1 MLRVQVTAIL
11 DKRKSETNIQQD
23 LSNISNSLE
32 QSKTNQ
38 IKLVGNLD
46 VEKTLNNIKNS
57 LNNVKLS
64 ISNIQVDTGMSS
76 SKIQNDVQKIIKQGV
91 NNASAKS
98 SVKIPFNFDFKK
110 IDDGKIKSELD
121 KLVKEFSNGRYS
133 LQNYKLFADNIVDD
147 KTGEQIKK
155 VTRILLTYGDSL
167 EHVINRTLTLQNL
180 KNSNSEKWVLG
191 NEILSQNLAKQN
203 KKSNQQQTT
212 TKKSNTLNN
221 QIQQFI
227 DKTPIEQLN
236 LEFEKVNGQ
245 TVTYQQALLNL
256 QSVVKGTFDP
266 TILAQHRA
274 EFNRITSAFGV
285 FNNKSVYDKN
295 TDFIKSKNT
304 LDEVKQHYRAM
315 EGVSS
320 VGIKGTK
327 TANGEI
333 QKFTV
338 SVKKANG
345 ECKNFKYTLAE
356 LSDGTKFFRLA
367 NSTFDDS
374 GILKLQND
382 IEATKAKAKEM
393 LSALNNTSRGTVS
406 NTQMYKDLL
415 SLINTMKDTSD
426 IDRFNN
432 KFKELKALVNDIYS
446 RSRTGSS
453 LNPIQNLQDKLSN
466 ADVQLR
472 NIQSSFSQL
481 QARYAN
487 NTSSTFQSELT
498 SVKSN
503 IDNIVAE
510 YNKLKNIDL
519 LKITDSNKL
528 LQTVDQMRTFINN
541 MQSVISQMNAFK
553 REASATQAQLNATA
567 QSQNLVF
574 DKKKLSNQILAWMN
588 NNTKAAKA
596 YGEQLNQLRS
606 KIETVTNTKGLTTI
620 RKEFAGIRAEA
631 SARGL
636 LGNTFFTTLVNDI
649 KKFST
654 WFGVGGA
661 VARVIR
667 TVKQMFTNV
676 KELDTAM
683 IELKKVTDEANDTYQ
698 EFLANS
704 TIKAKELGVTITD
717 LVKATSSFAKL
728 GYSLEDSS
736 KLGEVATMYANVGD
750 EIESV
755 DDAASS
761 IISTIKAFDIDAS
774 DSMSIIDK
782 INEVSNKESISAGGL
797 GEALQR
803 SAAALATANNDI
815 NQTLALI
822 TAGNLVNQDP
832 SAVGTGLKTVSLRI
846 RGAKAELEELGEETE
861 DVVESTSKLQAEI
874 KALTGVDILESDGNA
889 FKSTYQIL
897 KEISEVW
904 NDLSDLNQAT
914 VLEDLFGKRQANIGA
929 SILSNFDVAEKT
941 LKESLNS
948 EGSAEKEYKK
958 WLESIEAKQAQFK
971 ASFEA
976 LSNSLISS
984 DFVKGAVESGSKIL
998 DLITKINDGLG
1009 LIPILLST
1017 ISSVWLTKNNAGL
1030 FTKDNSGALH
1040 FFTQTKRN
1048 NIDIEANKIT
1058 NAINRCSTSWDSL
1071 GASGQ
1076 ALTSQTEMMNNEFKD
1091 LDPTLT
1097 RGVAETGNF
1106 AAAQQQLQKNV
1117 NESKNS
1123 IKLFSGALT
1132 KLKGL
1137 ASAIGTSLVNFGI
1150 SMLISV
1156 VFSSIVKAVNSS
1168 SEAMEKVADKAE
1180 QLSEQSKA
1188 LSDTQQQIVELRSK
1202 LDDVN
1207 TSENEAV
1214 SIREQLYEIQNDLI
1228 EQYGTEASKIDLV
1241 RDSVDSL
1248 NGSLQS
1254 LDTSKLE
1261 DWYLDDPNSASTAVK
1276 NIYGENSIKSWGI
1289 NTGNETINISRNI
1302 NGYDLGQIQHIFTS
1316 RIGGDNWD
1324 KHIEGSYAGD
1334 YTLEI
1339 GKSVKESG
1347 GTKKDLVDK
1356 YTDILNDLEQVLTK
1370 AQNEGRTDTEIVA
1383 IEDLISQISKAKN
1396 YWADDNYESDYA
1408 TANKYAQYLVS
1419 QNRKQ
1424 NTAYTASQ
1432 KAETDYNN
1440 ALASGSKEDVELAY
1454 RNYKLALDTVQG
1466 IIDGLGSTGNDGAIR
1481 NFLEGVV
1488 EGANA
1493 DLSKDD
1499 FKLKFEADENG
1510 LKTSLQNAIN
1520 NFGSGKAVNADE
1532 IINFNPYADVN
1543 KGTERA
1549 NAFYEIQNAA
1559 DNAGVSLETYV
1570 NWLVEVGIVQ
1580 GEISDESN
1588 TLDFTPI
1595 IDMNTE
1601 SMKALTEEIDNVQ
1614 SSFDTI
1620 KGVITDYNTTGV
1632 LSIDNMQ
1639 KLLAL
1644 DSEYIKTL
1652 FDENGN
1658 LVLNEQAY
1666 QDLAKAKL
1674 ENIKMDM
1681 LKNAIDNIKK
1691 ITDEASAQEYLS
1703 QKINDTTE
1711 ATEGYTEAILRT
1723 YVANGVTQGGK
1734 VKEAVE
1740 DIYETY
1746 LQYTT
1751 LVENTDTT
1759 FKGNTNATNAQ
1770 TEALENQKT
1779 ALEKVKEEQEA
1790 VKEALEDLTD
1800 EYEDSQSKINDL
1812 IDLTVDML
1820 KQKYEDEKEII
1831 EEQKDA
1837 YKDRVDALKESLEEE
1852 QEVYDRYQSL
1862 SEKKNDISTLQRQAT
1877 SLQGNNSVEGKQRLA
1892 EIQSELAE
1900 STQDLYDT
1908 QYENSI
1914 SDRQDALDQEYEHK
1928 EQLWDKEI
1936 ERIEEVVSNERQL
1949 RIQAMNL
1956 IDTKSNEFYNNLWN
1970 YVYEYTTKSKFEFN
1984 NLWNEAYSALDKY
1997 NWGQLTCMQI
2007 MDLLEQNIYNTG
2019 LQIDVLEG
2027 HINDVSTAIDNVS
2040 TSIQSLTTALENAT
2054 QAKINWDKV
2063 SEEETQNQAK
2073 SSLIE
2078 ISLGG
2083 GKTYSTTGQ
2092 SRLASSILIWRQWK
2106 QDYDNG
2112 QTDRTT
2118 YTTQDVYNAI
2128 LKKYPEENQPNQYA
2142 KGTLSSK
2149 GGLSVVD
2156 EEGSELILSQPQKGR
2171 YANLNEGSVVF
2182 TKDQTE
2188 NLWELSKLSDPPKKF
2203 MDAYNKF
2210 KSVYVKNGNHFFM
2223 NKSNENYLSDIR
2235 GNSSINTNSVHNN
2248 DNKTINVPI
2257 KVTVNNASG
2266 LNEKK
2271 LATEIK
2277 NDIFREFRRYGSW
2290 LG

>member
-1 MLRVQVTAIL
+1 MLRVQVIAIL
-11 DKRKSETNIQQD
+11 NKKKSETNIQQD

-38 IKLVGNLD
+38 IKLVGRLAKKKTLSAINSNLQNDILTQINKQPLKIVADLD
-46 VEKTLNNIKNS
+46 VAKTTTNFNNALKKIASSVTLNINQSNVKSVQPNIVQNTTTANTTTPANKQ
-57 LNNVKLS
+57 NNVVPKDV
-64 ISNIQVDTGMSS
+64 ISYKNALVEA
-76 SKIQNDVQKIIKQGV
+76 KKQFVGLGEV
-91 NNASAKS
+91 SA
-98 SVKIPFNFDFKK
+98 N
-110 IDDGKIKSELD
+110 
-121 KLVKEFSNGRYS
+121 
-133 LQNYKLFADNIVDD
+133 
-147 KTGEQIKK
+147 
-155 VTRILLTYGDSL
+155 
-167 EHVINRTLTLQNL
+167 
-180 KNSNSEKWVLG
+180 W
-191 NEILSQNLAKQN
+191 
-203 KKSNQQQTT
+203 
-212 TKKSNTLNN
+212 
-221 QIQQFI
+221 
-227 DKTPIEQLN
+227 
-236 LEFEKVNGQ
+236 
-245 TVTYQQALLNL
+245 
-256 QSVVKGTFDP
+256 
-266 TILAQHRA
+266 
-274 EFNRITSAFGV
+274 
-285 FNNKSVYDKN
+285 
-295 TDFIKSKNT
+295 
-304 LDEVKQHYRAM
+304 
-315 EGVSS
+315 
-320 VGIKGTK
+320 TK
-327 TANGEI
+327 TAQGEI
-333 QKFTV
+333 EGFTV

-345 ECKNFKYTLAE
+345 EVEKFKYALRE
-356 LSDGTKFFRLA
+356 TKTGEQFFAFTGSLG
-367 NSTFDDS
+367 NDS
-374 GILKLQND
+374 GILKLQKNID
-382 IEATKAKAKEM
+382 ATKAKAKEM
-393 LSALNNTSRGTVS
+393 LSALNNTSRGTVG

-415 SLINTMKDTSD
+415 QLTDVMKDTSD

-541 MQSVISQMNAFK
+541 MQSVNSQMNALK

-661 VARVIR
+661 VARAIR

-683 IELKKVTDEANDTYQ
+683 IELKKVTDETNDTYQ

-717 LVKATSSFAKL
+717 LIKATSSFAKL

-984 DFVKGAVESGSKIL
+984 NFVTGAIESGSNIL
-998 DLITKINDGLG
+998 DVITKINDELG
-1009 LIPILLST
+1009 IMPILLST

-1097 RGVAETGNF
+1097 RGVAATGNF

-1117 NESKNS
+1117 TESKNS

-1156 VFSSIVKAVNSS
+1156 VFSSIIKAVNSS
-1168 SEAMEKVADKAE
+1168 SEAMEKAAEKAE
-1180 QLSEQSKA
+1180 QLSEQSKILA
-1188 LSDTQQQIVELRSK
+1188 DTQQQIVELKNRLS
-1202 LDDVN
+1202 DVN
-1207 TSENEAV
+1207 ITENEAV
-1214 SIREQLYEIQNDLI
+1214 SIRKQLYEIQNDLI
-1228 EQYGTEASKIDLV
+1228 EQYGTEASEIDLV

-1248 NGSLQS
+1248 NISLQS
-1254 LDTSKLE
+1254 LDAGKLS
-1261 DWYLDDPNSASTAVK
+1261 DWYLNNSNNATSAISK
-1276 NIYGENSIKSWGI
+1276 IYGENSIGDNLFGI
-1289 NTGNETINISRNI
+1289 NTGEESINFLDYLSRHDESYKKIKEVLVNTLGEDYIFESYSDGGSGVSARPVISAKF
-1302 NGYDLGQIQHIFTS
+1302 GKFVL
-1316 RIGGDNWD
+1316 DN
-1324 KHIEGSYAGD
+1324 K
-1334 YTLEI
+1334 
-1339 GKSVKESG
+1339 

-1356 YTDILNDLEQVLTK
+1356 YGEVLDELEKVL
-1370 AQNEGRTDTEIVA
+1370 ADAINRGADTSEINNV
-1383 IEDLISQISKAKN
+1383 ISQISKARD
-1396 YWADDNYESDYA
+1396 YWTGGDYENQLA
-1408 TANKYAQYLVS
+1408 TANQYAKYLIS
-1419 QNRKQ
+1419 QNSEQ
-1424 NTAYTASQ
+1424 NVAYTALR
-1432 KAETDYNN
+1432 KAEIDYNN
-1440 ALASGSKEDVELAY
+1440 ALASGSEDDIEIAY
-1454 RNYKLALDTVQG
+1454 ENYKTATSVVEGIVNNLDT
-1466 IIDGLGSTGNDGAIR
+1466 TGNDGAIR
-1481 NFLEGVV
+1481 AVLAEVV
-1488 EGANA
+1488 NNANA
-1493 DLSKDD
+1493 NLAKDD
-1499 FKLKFEADENG
+1499 FKLKFNANEEG

-1520 NFGSGKAVNADE
+1520 DFGSDGTVNADD
-1532 IINFNPYADVN
+1532 IINFNPYATAN
-1543 KGTERA
+1543 EGTERA
-1549 NAFYEIQNAA
+1549 NAFYNIKNMA
-1559 DNAGVSLETYV
+1559 DEAGVSLETYV
-1570 NWLVEVGIVQ
+1570 GWLTEVGIVQ
-1580 GEISDESN
+1580 GEISGESD

-1595 IDMNTE
+1595 LDMNTE
-1601 SMKALTEEIDNVQ
+1601 SMKALTEEIDKVQ

-1620 KGVITDYNTTGV
+1620 KDVITDYNTTGV
-1632 LSIDNMQ
+1632 LSIDNLQ

-1644 DSEYIKTL
+1644 DSEYIKL
-1652 FDENGN
+1652 MFDENGS

-1674 ENIKMDM
+1674 ENIKLDM
-1681 LKNAIDNIKK
+1681 LRNAIDDIKK
-1691 ITDEASAQEYLS
+1691 IEDEGDALNYLEL
-1703 QKINDTTE
+1703 QYNKTTE
-1711 ATEGYTEAILRT
+1711 ASGDYTEAVLNSL
-1723 YVANGVTQGGK
+1723 VAEGISQGGN
-1734 VKEAVE
+1734 VKKAVE
-1740 DIYETY
+1740 LIYDEY
-1746 LQYTT
+1746 LQYVT
-1751 LVENTDTT
+1751 LIDNTDTT
-1759 FKGNTNATNAQ
+1759 FRKNTETTNEQ
-1770 TEALENQKT
+1770 VEALENQKE
-1779 ALEKVKEEQEA
+1779 ALSDVKEGLEQQ
-1790 VKEALEDLTD
+1790 KEALEKLNS
-1800 EYEDSQSKINDL
+1800 EYEDSQDKINNL
-1812 IDLTVDML
+1812 VDLTVDML
-1820 KQKYEDEKEII
+1820 KQKYENEKEII
-1831 EEQKDA
+1831 EKQKSA
-1837 YKDRVDALKESLEEE
+1837 YKDRVDSLKDSLEEE
-1852 QEVYDRYQSL
+1852 QDAYDRHQSL
-1862 SEKKNDISTLQRQAT
+1862 SEKKNDISTLQRQAF
-1877 SLQGNNSVEGKQRLA
+1877 SLQGTTSVEGKQRLG
-1892 EIQSELAE
+1892 EIQEELAE
-1900 STQDLYDT
+1900 ATQDLHDT

-1914 SDRQDALDQEYEHK
+1914 KDRQDALDQEYERK
-1928 EQLWDKEI
+1928 EKLWDKEI
-1936 ERIEEVVSNERQL
+1936 ERIEEVVGNERRL
-1949 RIQAMNL
+1949 RMQAMSL
-1956 IDTKSNEFYNNLWN
+1956 IDTKSDEFYNNLWS

-1984 NLWNEAYSALDKY
+1984 TLWNEAYSALDKY
-1997 NWGQLTCMQI
+1997 NWGQLTCIQI

-2019 LQIDVLEG
+2019 LQIDIVADNIANVSLE
-2027 HINDVSTAIDNVS
+2027 IDKVS
-2040 TSIQSLTTALENAT
+2040 TSVENLKKVLEELPQGTIQTPQLETSSQSNGVENTPKNSNDTVNYNVQQPPTTSELENSLNEFYKNHETTQFIQSVEKIAAIADPSKLGITSQQSTSSKTSIT
-2054 QAKINWDKV
+2054 QTSYDWYFKWDGLKYFAPKGYTKAQAVEYIHNSIPKFV
-2063 SEEETQNQAK
+2063 ST
-2073 SSLIE
+2073 SVIE
-2078 ISLGG
+2078 AGI
-2083 GKTYSTTGQ
+2083 KH
-2092 SRLASSILIWRQWK
+2092 
-2106 QDYDNG
+2106 
-2112 QTDRTT
+2112 
-2118 YTTQDVYNAI
+2118 
-2128 LKKYPEENQPNQYA
+2128 YA

-2149 GGLSVVD
+2149 TGLSIVD

-2188 NLWELSKLSDPPKKF
+2188 NLWELSKLSDPPKNF

-2235 GNSSINTNSVHNN
+2235 GNSSINTNSMHNN
-2248 DNKTINVPI
+2248 DNRTITAPINV
-2257 KVTVNNASG
+2257 TVHNASG

-2277 NDIFREFRRYGSW
+2277 NDIFREFRKYSSW

>member
-23 LSNISNSLE
+23 LSNISSSLQ

-38 IKLVGNLD
+38 IKLIAELNK
-46 VEKTLNNIKNS
+46 EKTLSAINSNLQNDILTQINKQPLKIVADLDVAKTTTNFNNALKKIVGSVTLNVNNSNIKPVQPNIVQNTTTANTTTPANKQ
-57 LNNVKLS
+57 NNVVSKDV
-64 ISNIQVDTGMSS
+64 ISYKNALVEA
-76 SKIQNDVQKIIKQGV
+76 KKQFVGLGEV
-91 NNASAKS
+91 SA
-98 SVKIPFNFDFKK
+98 N
-110 IDDGKIKSELD
+110 
-121 KLVKEFSNGRYS
+121 
-133 LQNYKLFADNIVDD
+133 
-147 KTGEQIKK
+147 
-155 VTRILLTYGDSL
+155 
-167 EHVINRTLTLQNL
+167 
-180 KNSNSEKWVLG
+180 W
-191 NEILSQNLAKQN
+191 
-203 KKSNQQQTT
+203 
-212 TKKSNTLNN
+212 
-221 QIQQFI
+221 
-227 DKTPIEQLN
+227 
-236 LEFEKVNGQ
+236 
-245 TVTYQQALLNL
+245 
-256 QSVVKGTFDP
+256 
-266 TILAQHRA
+266 
-274 EFNRITSAFGV
+274 
-285 FNNKSVYDKN
+285 
-295 TDFIKSKNT
+295 
-304 LDEVKQHYRAM
+304 
-315 EGVSS
+315 
-320 VGIKGTK
+320 TK
-327 TANGEI
+327 TAQGEI
-333 QKFTV
+333 EGFTV

-345 ECKNFKYTLAE
+345 EVEKFKYALRE
-356 LSDGTKFFRLA
+356 TKTGEQFFAFTGSLG
-367 NSTFDDS
+367 NDS
-374 GILKLQND
+374 GILKLQKNID
-382 IEATKAKAKEM
+382 ATKAKAKEM
-393 LSALNNTSRGTVS
+393 LSALNNTSRGTVG

-415 SLINTMKDTSD
+415 QLTDVMKDTSD

-481 QARYAN
+481 QARSAN

-498 SVKSN
+498 SVQSK
-503 IDNIVAE
+503 IGNIVAE

-519 LKITDSNKL
+519 LKISDSNKL
-528 LQTVDQMRTFINN
+528 LQTVDQMRTFINS
-541 MQSVISQMNAFK
+541 MQSVNSQMNALK

-596 YGEQLNQLRS
+596 YGEQLNQLLN
-606 KIETVTNTKGLTTI
+606 KIETVTNAKGLSTI
-620 RKEFAGIRAEA
+620 HKEFASMRAEA

-661 VARVIR
+661 VARAVR
-667 TVKQMFTNV
+667 SVKQMFTNV
-676 KELDTAM
+676 KELDSAM
-683 IELKKVTDEANDTYQ
+683 VELKKVTDETNDTYQ
-698 EFLANS
+698 EFLAKS

-782 INEVSNKESISAGGL
+782 INEVSNKENISAGGL
-797 GEALQR
+797 GEALQK

-846 RGAKAELEELGEETE
+846 RGAKAELEKLGEETE

-1009 LIPILLST
+1009 LMPILLST

-1097 RGVAETGNF
+1097 RGVAATGNF
-1106 AAAQQQLQKNV
+1106 AGAQQQLQKNV
-1117 NESKNS
+1117 TESKNS

-1168 SEAMEKVADKAE
+1168 SEAMEKAADKAE
-1180 QLSEQSKA
+1180 QLSEQSKTLA
-1188 LSDTQQQIVELRSK
+1188 DTQQQIVELKNRLS
-1202 LDDVN
+1202 DVN
-1207 TSENEAV
+1207 ITENEAV
-1214 SIREQLYEIQNDLI
+1214 SIRKQLYEIQNDLI
-1228 EQYGTEASKIDLV
+1228 EQYGTEKLKIDLV
-1241 RDSVDSL
+1241 RDSVDNLSSAFDGL
-1248 NGSLQS
+1248 N
-1254 LDTSKLE
+1254 
-1261 DWYLDDPNSASTAVK
+1261 ASQLKTTYDENPKQYSDAL
-1276 NIYGENSIKSWGI
+1276 NRIYGKVNDPTSNIGYKYFGFTNKPSGSIAS
-1289 NTGNETINISRNI
+1289 
-1302 NGYDLGQIQHIFTS
+1302 
-1316 RIGGDNWD
+1316 
-1324 KHIEGSYAGD
+1324 
-1334 YTLEI
+1334 
-1339 GKSVKESG
+1339 
-1347 GTKKDLVDK
+1347 DLVNDVIGNR
-1356 YTDILNDLEQVLTK
+1356 TFIETENEQDTQILNDVYKIVGEYLEENFEDYVSYLYDSDK
-1370 AQNEGRTDTEIVA
+1370 NSNYISFNADAYFKEHDYSRREIVKTY
-1383 IEDLISQISKAKN
+1383 EDIISYLSDERLKIGETGKQYLDEFINEFLSVKN
-1396 YWADDNYESDYA
+1396 KIADDKYKNDDNLV
-1408 TANKYAQYLVS
+1408 TTYAQYLLS
-1419 QNRKQ
+1419 HDDSYNEL
-1424 NTAYTASQ
+1424 NIAYQAMLAAQ
-1432 KAETDYNN
+1432 TDYNTALTSGNQDSINSAMSNLNFAREELVKILNNKNKVDDATQDGQAIIDFVNN
-1440 ALASGSKEDVELAY
+1440 AINIAQDLTAKETLKIKLEADDSTFKKEVSDNIKALGNGEVVSKEDLL
-1454 RNYKLALDTVQG
+1454 NYTIKDPDNLTKTDEAFQSIQKSAESNNLSLEEYCDVL
-1466 IIDGLGSTGNDGAIR
+1466 IEIGLLHGQ
-1481 NFLEGVV
+1481 V
-1488 EGANA
+1488 
-1493 DLSKDD
+1493 SKD
-1499 FKLKFEADENG
+1499 
-1510 LKTSLQNAIN
+1510 
-1520 NFGSGKAVNADE
+1520 
-1532 IINFNPYADVN
+1532 
-1543 KGTERA
+1543 
-1549 NAFYEIQNAA
+1549 
-1559 DNAGVSLETYV
+1559 
-1570 NWLVEVGIVQ
+1570 
-1580 GEISDESN
+1580 GED
-1588 TLDFTPI
+1588 LDFTPI
-1595 IDMNTE
+1595 LDMNTE
-1601 SMKALTEEIDNVQ
+1601 SMKELNEEIDKVQ

-1620 KGVITDYNTTGV
+1620 KDVITDYNTTGV
-1632 LSIDNMQ
+1632 LSIDNLQ
-1639 KLLAL
+1639 KLLTL
-1644 DSEYIKTL
+1644 DSEYIKL
-1652 FDENGN
+1652 MFDENGS

-1674 ENIKMDM
+1674 ENIKLDM
-1681 LKNAIDNIKK
+1681 LRNAIDDIKK
-1691 ITDEASAQEYLS
+1691 IEDEGDALEYLEL
-1703 QKINDTTE
+1703 QYNKTTE
-1711 ATEGYTEAILRT
+1711 ASGDYTEAVLNSL
-1723 YVANGVTQGGK
+1723 VAEGISQGGN
-1734 VKEAVE
+1734 VKKAVE
-1740 DIYETY
+1740 LIYDEY
-1746 LQYTT
+1746 LQYVT
-1751 LVENTDTT
+1751 LIDNTDTT
-1759 FKGNTNATNAQ
+1759 FRKNTETTNEQ
-1770 TEALENQKT
+1770 VEALENQKE
-1779 ALEKVKEEQEA
+1779 ALSDVKEGLEQQ
-1790 VKEALEDLTD
+1790 KEALEKLNS
-1800 EYEDSQSKINDL
+1800 EYEDSQDKINNL
-1812 IDLTVDML
+1812 VDLTVDML

-1831 EEQKDA
+1831 EKQKTA
-1837 YKDRVDALKESLEEE
+1837 YKDRVDSLKESLEEE
-1852 QEVYDRYQSL
+1852 QDAYDRHQSL
-1862 SEKKNDISTLQRQAT
+1862 SEKKNDISTLQRQAY
-1877 SLQGNNSVEGKQRLA
+1877 SLQGTTSVEGKQRLA
-1892 EIQSELAE
+1892 EIQEELSEA
-1900 STQDLYDT
+1900 TQDLHDT

-1914 SDRQDALDQEYEHK
+1914 KDRQDALDQEYERK
-1928 EQLWDKEI
+1928 EKLWDKEI
-1936 ERIEEVVSNERQL
+1936 ERIEEVVGNERQL
-1949 RIQAMNL
+1949 RVQAMKL
-1956 IDTKSNEFYNNLWN
+1956 IDTKSNEFYNDLWS
-1970 YVYEYTTKSKFEFN
+1970 YVFEYTTKSKFEFN
-1984 NLWNEAYSALDKY
+1984 TLWNEAYSALDKY

-2007 MDLLEQNIYNTG
+2007 MDLLEQNIYNVG
-2019 LQIDVLEG
+2019 LQIDTVADNIGNVSLE
-2027 HINDVSTAIDNVS
+2027 IDKVS
-2040 TSIQSLTTALENAT
+2040 TSVENLKKALEGLPQGTIQTTPLETPPQTVQQPPTLSELKTSIDEFHKNNKST
-2054 QAKINWDKV
+2054 QSTQSVKNSFAMDPSEFGASAQQPSPPKTTLTQSKSYDWYFYWDGITYVAPKGY
-2063 SEEETQNQAK
+2063 TKAQAVEYIHDSIPK
-2073 SSLIE
+2073 FV
-2078 ISLGG
+2078 
-2083 GKTYSTTGQ
+2083 STTVIKTG
-2092 SRLASSILIWRQWK
+2092 IK
-2106 QDYDNG
+2106 H
-2112 QTDRTT
+2112 
-2118 YTTQDVYNAI
+2118 
-2128 LKKYPEENQPNQYA
+2128 YA

-2149 GGLSVVD
+2149 GGLSIVD

-2257 KVTVNNASG
+2257 NVTVNNASG